1 MQKGSLLL
9 FMSILLGLFSK
20 ITIAQVSTDYLESLE
35 GEASA
40 LTLDKKTKTTPQNLS
55 SDQGLDLK
63 QQWVNKGGAIVELK
77 PGLTIEQFEI
87 VLKNNYIGSYLFY
100 KRLENDQ
107 KDEVFVFYQ
116 DNPDPK
122 SIREKIL
129 QVSKK

>member
-1 MQKGSLLL
+1 MQKGFLLL
-9 FMSILLGLFSK
+9 FMFILLGLFTK
-20 ITIAQVSTDYLESLE
+20 VAIAQANSDYLESLE

-40 LTLDKKTKTTPQNLS
+40 LTLDEETKTKTQNTQS
-55 SDQGLDLK
+55 SQGFDADK
-63 QQWVNKGGAIVELK
+63 QWVNKGGAIVELK

-100 KRLENDQ
+100 KRLENVQ
-107 KDEVFVFYQ
+107 KDEVFMFYQ

-129 QVSKK
+129 KVSKK